1 MTMNNENPHP
11 WLAGPSDPDLAAWEA
26 YLKALRDQLQGD
38 WARAKTAYLALK
50 KVREGLGLPFIDDSI
65 VAETGSHPPGAWT
78 SNEQTQVEDLQAM
91 TTLIVKAFDDVIAGK
106 RKLQW
111 DQKGGFFTIEALP
124 DDLLRLEL
132 SANGVPVLV
141 DTKTGQATHVPG
153 SVGIPNFV
161 WVATAATSV
170 LALPAY
176 FVVDAAVNTLTDVA
190 EQRTLQ
196 VIANRQFD
204 CVQSGKCTPAEAAAL
219 TKAVFDGASGVRE
232 AKAKQAAAE
241 GKPTSDLADT
251 AKTLGWVALGLG
263 VLYAVVRLI
272 PAGALGGAG
281 SAKLLP
287 AAPAANP
294 TRTLDFG
301 HGKILVRTDDKWK
314 DFTYGYD
321 VPEKVR
327 RSQFDWLDD
336 AEGSDGFFKYHG
348 TWHHLREFMSTGG
361 YGSDTVGA
369 SVLKG
374 WDGVL
379 NTSFSTGILIKVSP
393 DGEQYKVASYRTT
406 SAAA

>member
-1 MTMNNENPHP
+1 MNNENPHP

-281 SAKLLP
+281 SARLLP

-294 TRTLDFG
+294 APAHLTRGAIRKLGDRLGFEWLL
-301 HGKILVRTDDKWK
+301 I
-314 DFTYGYD
+314 
-321 VPEKVR
+321 
-327 RSQFDWLDD
+327 RSDPHW
-336 AEGSDGFFKYHG
+336 
-348 TWHHLREFMSTGG
+348 LREARRKPDQVQMRVHPGVNEGMIVELVYFEPARYRHEYREIVFLQGKTFENRH
-361 YGSDTVGA
+361 GA
-369 SVLKG
+369 QKQGAEL
-374 WDGVL
+374 L
-379 NTSFSTGILIKVSP
+379 AAISP
-393 DGEQYKVASYRTT
+393 RRL
-406 SAAA
+406 AA